1 MIEAYDTR
9 HSKQYK
15 LLIPHSEHV
24 LNKFDLKNSEQHG
37 K

>member
-1 MIEAYDTR
+1 MIEAYGPR
-9 HSKQYK
+9 HSKQYN

-24 LNKFDLKNSEQHG
+24 LHKFDSKNSEQHG